1 MDSNHDV
8 MGRLQW
14 CSHYFSNS
22 TMQEKDNQQ
31 RVSASKETTEP
42 RGQYYARDRIHQYV
56 WNKKGF
62 MIPKE

>member
-31 RVSASKETTEP
+31 RVAADTKGIIKIRKLKKDRP
-42 RGQYYARDRIHQYV
+42 CNGQ
-56 WNKKGF
+56 KT
-62 MIPKE
+62 